1 MVADSRAQM
10 NKFVYG
16 VSNLVKTGC
25 RNAMLP
31 ENINISRIMSL
42 ALQVEGDKIGEQA
55 KDNKKARTGNY
66 EYPQQKSG
74 G

>member
-25 RNAMLP
+25 RNAMLLK
-31 ENINISRIMSL
+31 NMNISTVMTHVQ
-42 ALQVEGDKIGEQA
+42 QVKVDKLREQA
-55 KDNKKARTGNY
+55 KYNKKARTGNY